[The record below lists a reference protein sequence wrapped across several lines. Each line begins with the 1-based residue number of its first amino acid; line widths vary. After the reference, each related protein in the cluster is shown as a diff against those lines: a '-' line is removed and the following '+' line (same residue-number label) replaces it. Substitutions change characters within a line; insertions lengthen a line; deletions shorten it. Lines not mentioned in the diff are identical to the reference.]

1 MHVYTKVISEA
12 YVKLVTSFS
21 EQTYYTL
28 KFYKK
33 GEKMGHL
40 ILKLDCF
47 HFNESFAVCCW
58 RFHRP

>member
-1 MHVYTKVISEA
+1 MHVHTKVISEA
-12 YVKLVTSFS
+12 YVKIVTSFR

-28 KFYKK
+28 KFHKK

-47 HFNESFAVCCW
+47 HFNESFAFCC
-58 RFHRP
+58 